1 MSTKFLLNS
10 SIYKE
15 KYIVIRRFDTRKK
28 KSWRIDDGMIVP
40 LFVYN
45 FASSDTQKEKKK
57 KKKHLLHEVYK
68 LMGNYSQ
75 KK

>member
-1 MSTKFLLNS
+1 
-10 SIYKE
+10 
-15 KYIVIRRFDTRKK
+15 
-28 KSWRIDDGMIVP
+28 MIVP

-45 FASSDTQKEKKK
+45 FASSDMNKK